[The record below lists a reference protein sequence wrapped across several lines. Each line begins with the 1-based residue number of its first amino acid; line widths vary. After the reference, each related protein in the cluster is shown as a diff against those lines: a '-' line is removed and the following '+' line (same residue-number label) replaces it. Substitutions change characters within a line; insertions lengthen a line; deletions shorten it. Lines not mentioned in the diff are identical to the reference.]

1 MLGGRI
7 HHGAA
12 GRAGEIGHVPVDPSG
27 PVCRCGNR
35 GCLETAASV
44 SQVLSALR
52 PRHGDALTL
61 GDVLDLVARSDAG
74 AVRVVTDAGRM
85 IGRVL
90 ADVVNSLNP
99 EQIVLGGE
107 LAGAGACL
115 IDAVRESIHR
125 YAQPGIARDLR
136 VDLGALGAHSELLGA
151 AALALTSGVPAG

>member
-1 MLGGRI
+1 
-7 HHGAA
+7 
-12 GRAGEIGHVPVDPSG
+12 
-27 PVCRCGNR
+27 
-35 GCLETAASV
+35 
-44 SQVLSALR
+44 
-52 PRHGDALTL
+52 
-61 GDVLDLVARSDAG
+61 
-74 AVRVVTDAGRM
+74 M

-115 IDAVRESIHR
+115 INAVRESIHR

-151 AALALTSGVPAG
+151 AALALTAGVCSV